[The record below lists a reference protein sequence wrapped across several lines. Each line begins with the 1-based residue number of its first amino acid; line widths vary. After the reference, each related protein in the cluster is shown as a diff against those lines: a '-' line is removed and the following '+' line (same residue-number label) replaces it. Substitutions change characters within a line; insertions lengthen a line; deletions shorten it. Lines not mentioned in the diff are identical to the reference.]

1 MPDPSVWK
9 SRLYESYVSSGQAG
23 DTVVHQAEEMFR
35 PRRAYL
41 MQIIAKHLPSD
52 RQVRILDLGC
62 GHGAFLYFLAKA
74 GYQNICGIDVSAE
87 QIEVAHRLGITGAR
101 LGKLEDFLTEQGDG
115 CIDVV
120 LAMDIFEHLT
130 AQELFSALDGIR
142 RVLTPHGCCIAHV
155 PNGEGLYGMRIRY
168 GDMTHE
174 RAFTPSSARQV
185 FRTVGFNDVQCYE
198 DKPVIHGITSLV
210 RRIVWDVGTLYDRVL
225 LIAETGAMK
234 TAIFSQNMIIKASL

>member
-62 GHGAFLYFLAKA
+62 GHGAFLYFLTKA

-101 LGKLEDFLTEQGDG
+101 LGKLEDFLT
-115 CIDVV
+115 
-120 LAMDIFEHLT
+120 
-130 AQELFSALDGIR
+130 
-142 RVLTPHGCCIAHV
+142 
-155 PNGEGLYGMRIRY
+155 
-168 GDMTHE
+168 
-174 RAFTPSSARQV
+174 
-185 FRTVGFNDVQCYE
+185 
-198 DKPVIHGITSLV
+198 
-210 RRIVWDVGTLYDRVL
+210 
-225 LIAETGAMK
+225 
-234 TAIFSQNMIIKASL
+234 